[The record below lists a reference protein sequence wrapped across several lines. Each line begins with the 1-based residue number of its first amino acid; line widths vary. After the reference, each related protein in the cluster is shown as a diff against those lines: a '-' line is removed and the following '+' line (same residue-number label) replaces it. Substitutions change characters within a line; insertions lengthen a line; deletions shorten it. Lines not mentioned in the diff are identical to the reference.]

1 MATSESDFVGRPQR
15 AGGLTVLA
23 PETRVL
29 LSDSLGPPEGYLLD
43 RAVATT
49 FSLNLASA
57 LAVPLAFAAREVEI
71 GVDPISTIEAVR
83 KVSNRVDIF
92 CQAGQVSVPAKH
104 SDLLSFL
111 EPMVHPVKRPPR
123 QAVSSEG
130 LAAEIPQRRRGS
142 SAAAAHHESKP
153 HS

>member
-1 MATSESDFVGRPQR
+1 
-15 AGGLTVLA
+15 
-23 PETRVL
+23 
-29 LSDSLGPPEGYLLD
+29 
-43 RAVATT
+43 
-49 FSLNLASA
+49 
-57 LAVPLAFAAREVEI
+57 
-71 GVDPISTIEAVR
+71 
-83 KVSNRVDIF
+83 
-92 CQAGQVSVPAKH
+92 VPAKH